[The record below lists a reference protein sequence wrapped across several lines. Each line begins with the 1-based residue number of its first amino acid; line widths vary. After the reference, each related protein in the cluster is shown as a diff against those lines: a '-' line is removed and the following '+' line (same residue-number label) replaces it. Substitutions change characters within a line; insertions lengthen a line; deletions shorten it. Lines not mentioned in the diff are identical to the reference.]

1 MVCLQRHVPRLG
13 TKVKTF
19 REEVPYS
26 IVGTTSKKQTTHG
39 TQRSPVVPTLVFDD
53 FRGSLESGS
62 GTFHV
67 VIWKVLG
74 QTMKKK
80 NWGRGVD
87 DEMQRLLIIADQRCV
102 SKQAKDEIT
111 DNHEQRRSEQ
121 NKIHRTE
128 NTTSMLGVSK

>member
-62 GTFHV
+62 
-67 VIWKVLG
+67 
-74 QTMKKK
+74 
-80 NWGRGVD
+80 
-87 DEMQRLLIIADQRCV
+87 DQRCV

>member
-80 NWGRGVD
+80 NWGR
-87 DEMQRLLIIADQRCV
+87 DQRCV